1 MSKTGFLTPEYDVLI
16 VGAGVIGSAI
26 ARELS
31 RFQLRIA
38 LLEKEGDVAE
48 GISKANSG
56 VMHAGFNV
64 KPDSLKARFNIAGLQ
79 MFPQLCSELGVEFKR
94 CTKLVVAKNEQ
105 EHGYLQKLLEQGRR
119 NGSTGLSLINGTQIK
134 QLAPGIS
141 GQSALYSKSTGIINP
156 YQFTIALA
164 ENAHQNGT
172 EVFLNHTVR
181 AVQAAQNSAFT
192 VTTDQRQFNTRLVIN
207 AAGTHSDEVA
217 RMADPHFPLT
227 IYPCR
232 GEYHILD
239 KQHSE
244 LLDMAVYPVP
254 PRDGSGLGVHLTP
267 TINGNILIGPSTE
280 YIEGREDIA
289 TTERTMQQL
298 LKEAFELLPDLKG
311 AQVIRSYA
319 GIRPKLFHPSSGR
332 SFADFYIEDSSAA
345 PGCINLVGIESPG
358 LTSAPAIAAYL
369 RDRFVSAYFDLHR
382 VKDFKVRRSSFVRRD
397 FLSPAQRRRM
407 AEEDPDFAEIICRCE
422 GVSRGEVLRA
432 LQNPLGVQT
441 LNGIKKRTHSM
452 MGRCQGG
459 FCLARIAELMHS
471 EYGISPD
478 NICQNG
484 PESPLCSAGKL

>member
-1 MSKTGFLTPEYDVLI
+1 MQPEFDVAVI
-16 VGAGVIGSAI
+16 GAGVIGSAI

-31 RFQLRIA
+31 RFHLHIA
-38 LLEKEGDVAE
+38 LIEKEGDVAE

-64 KPDSLKARFNIAGLQ
+64 KPGSLKARFNIEGLR
-79 MFPQLCSELGVEFKR
+79 MFPQLCRDIGIDFRR
-94 CTKLVVAKNEQ
+94 CTKLVVAKDAT
-105 EHGYLQKLLEQGRR
+105 EHQYLEKLLDQGRR
-119 NGSTGLSLINGTQIK
+119 NDCTGLSLVEKEQIEA
-134 QLAPGIS
+134 LAPGIS
-141 GQSALYSKSTGIINP
+141 GQTALFSQSTGIINP

-164 ENAHQNGT
+164 ENAHRNGV
-172 EVFLNHTVR
+172 EVFLTHGVTEIHR
-181 AVQAAQNSAFT
+181 SKDSSGAFFALAT
-192 VTTDQRQFNTRLVIN
+192 EKREFTARVVIN
-207 AAGTHSDEVA
+207 AAGNLSDKVA
-217 RMADPHFPLT
+217 RMADPEFPFTL
-227 IYPCR
+227 YPCR

-239 KQHSE
+239 KQHSD
-244 LLDMAVYPVP
+244 LLDLAVYPVP

-267 TINGNILIGPSTE
+267 TMNGNILIGPSTE
-280 YIEGREDIA
+280 YIEGREDVA

-298 LKEAFELLPDLKG
+298 LKEAFELLPALKG

-332 SFADFYIEDSSAA
+332 SFADYYIEDSPAA

-358 LTSAPAIAAYL
+358 LTSAPAIAVYI
-369 RDRFVSAYFDLHR
+369 RDRFVSAYFNLHR
-382 VKDFKVRRSSFVRRD
+382 KNDFKLRRSSFVRRD
-397 FLSPAQRRRM
+397 FLSPAQRRRL

-422 GVSRGEVLRA
+422 GVSRAEVLRA

-441 LNGIKKRTHSM
+441 LNGIKKRTHSL

-478 NICQNG
+478 KICQNG